1 MFALRPYQTAW
12 YRPFFSL
19 ERRLTEAQVRRL
31 VKLGEA
37 QPREEA
43 TVARASGTVVDAEFR
58 NARLAW
64 LHPDPSTQKCFELLR
79 NLVEEVNEAAYGFDL
94 IGFAEPLQYTVYEAP
109 SVGYDWHIDMIDS
122 PDSIQRKLSITI
134 QLSGPREYAG
144 GDLELRDGTVAL
156 TAPRA
161 RGAVVA
167 FPSWQPHR
175 VTPVTRGTRR
185 SLVAWVGGPRFR

>member
-122 PDSIQRKLSITI
+122 PDSVQRKLSITI

-144 GDLELRDGTVAL
+144 GDLELREGTVAL

>member
-43 TVARASGTVVDAEFR
+43 TVARASGTVVDPEFR
-58 NARLAW
+58 KARLAW
-64 LHPDPSTQKCFELLR
+64 VHPEPSTQRCFELLR
-79 NLVEEVNEAAYGFDL
+79 QLVEEVNEAAYGFDL

-109 SVGYDWHIDMIDS
+109 SVGYDWHIDMIDT

-144 GDLELRDGTVAL
+144 GDLELRDGTIAL